1 MSTRERKGKNLVLYV
16 IEIISIVEY
25 IYLHVSK

>member
-1 MSTRERKGKNLVLYV
+1 MLICECKGKNLVLYV

-25 IYLHVSK
+25 IYLYVLK